1 MNNIYTN
8 LSESIK
14 NEFKVFDLDEDVQ
27 FSLSK
32 IDGYDLQINNL
43 VKYNKEN
50 FFQILQEKIIEI
62 IIREQIFETVDKNDI
77 GFINLSLNHKFL
89 INKIIFCVGYFIH
102 KKPVI

>member
-50 FFQILQEKIIEI
+50 FFQTLQEKIIEI

-89 INKIIFCVGYFIH
+89 INKITNTKNDFISNERH
-102 KKPVI
+102 